1 MPVPPEKETSVTEPL
16 LEALQLEEKDLGRI
30 AALE

>member
-1 MPVPPEKETSVTEPL
+1 MPVPPEKVIRHMAIRTNV
-16 LEALQLEEKDLGRI
+16 QEEKKNLGRI